1 MCVCYSMTTFGQA
14 AISIYALPNI
24 GIISQYV
31 KYSKIVIFLKYFKI
45 LILLYKLNLAQ
56 AMQSSWHSRNF
67 PK

>member
-1 MCVCYSMTTFGQA
+1 MTTFGQA
-14 AISIYALPNI
+14 AIGIYALPHI

-31 KYSKIVIFLKYFKI
+31 KVFQDCHFLKYFKI